1 MGTKIIKKAKLCN
14 INMVYDAHHLIL
26 GIFHESKVH
35 LYVVYRVNVC
45 VQCLFYE
52 FKFIRWKVNKE
63 QFIQINS
70 QISYECLMKIFRSG
84 ELFDSWFRWIWVT
97 LFSSFKWLMFD
108 HVISI
113 TIYNIKIFFIIR
125 ASNILKC

>member
-1 MGTKIIKKAKLCN
+1 MHHGRVFFFFFDEVEYVLIDTKSNQMGTKIIKKAKLCN

-52 FKFIRWKVNKE
+52 FKFIR
-63 QFIQINS
+63 
-70 QISYECLMKIFRSG
+70 
-84 ELFDSWFRWIWVT
+84 
-97 LFSSFKWLMFD
+97 
-108 HVISI
+108 
-113 TIYNIKIFFIIR
+113 
-125 ASNILKC
+125 